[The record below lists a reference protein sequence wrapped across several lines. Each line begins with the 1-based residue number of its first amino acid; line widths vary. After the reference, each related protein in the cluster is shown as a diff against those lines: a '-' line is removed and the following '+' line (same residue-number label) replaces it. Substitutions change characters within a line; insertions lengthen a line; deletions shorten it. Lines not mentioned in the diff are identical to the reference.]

1 MHKAIEQIYAQMGD
15 TTRVLLV
22 LSIILFAGFLVTRL
36 TKKLH
41 FPDVSGYILAGILIG
56 PCCLCFVP
64 EPMLARMGFISDIA
78 LAFIAFGVGRFF
90 KKDVLKN
97 TGIGVAVL
105 TLFEALAAG
114 ILVALVLRF
123 LFALPWTLAVLLGA
137 IATATA
143 PASTMMTIRQYG
155 AKGKFIDTL
164 LQVVA
169 LDDAV
174 CLRIFSAAAAAVSAG
189 GVKGL
194 SAWAFARPIAYNVGA
209 LLLGALCGLLL
220 SKLLSP
226 KRSRDNRLILAVAM
240 LLMLSGICAAFA
252 VSPLLSCMV
261 FGAVYVNVTKDEGL
275 FEQINDFAPPIT
287 SMFFVVSGMSL
298 SLPALGT
305 AGAVGAVYMIVR
317 IVGKYFGA
325 YYGAAVT
332 RQNQVV
338 KRYLGLA
345 LIPQAGV
352 AIGLA
357 FLAKRILPEEMGDIL
372 LAIILSSSVLYELV
386 GPWCAKKAIIL
397 SGSLPGCLKEHR
409 KKQETGGQEETGSEG
424 KSAAHNGTLHGTV
437 L

>member
-15 TTRVLLV
+15 TTRVLLM

-114 ILVALVLRF
+114 IFVALVLRF

-174 CLRIFSAAAAAVSAG
+174 CLLIFSAAAAAVSAG
-189 GVKGL
+189 GGEG
-194 SAWAFARPIAYNVGA
+194 AFRMGICKADRIQCGCVAARRLMWFAAKQAAQPKAQPRQPVDPCGGHASHAIRHLCGFCCLPTA
-209 LLLGALCGLLL
+209 LLH
-220 SKLLSP
+220 
-226 KRSRDNRLILAVAM
+226 
-240 LLMLSGICAAFA
+240 GI
-252 VSPLLSCMV
+252 
-261 FGAVYVNVTKDEGL
+261 
-275 FEQINDFAPPIT
+275 
-287 SMFFVVSGMSL
+287 
-298 SLPALGT
+298 
-305 AGAVGAVYMIVR
+305 
-317 IVGKYFGA
+317 
-325 YYGAAVT
+325 
-332 RQNQVV
+332 
-338 KRYLGLA
+338 
-345 LIPQAGV
+345 
-352 AIGLA
+352 
-357 FLAKRILPEEMGDIL
+357 
-372 LAIILSSSVLYELV
+372 
-386 GPWCAKKAIIL
+386 W
-397 SGSLPGCLKEHR
+397 GSLCERHKG
-409 KKQETGGQEETGSEG
+409 
-424 KSAAHNGTLHGTV
+424 
-437 L
+437 